1 MLGNE
6 AATDALG
13 FLNPS
18 KQNKHEEIGLQ
29 HLYTRIQSEMKT
41 GTVKN
46 L

>member
-18 KQNKHEEIGLQ
+18 KSNKDEDVGI
-29 HLYTRIQSEMKT
+29 
-41 GTVKN
+41 
-46 L
+46 